1 MENKWYILN
10 VMAGQEQK
18 IANKI
23 NNLLVSSAL
32 KQYIDEVLVPTKK
45 TTKIKNGKKAQVEEK
60 LFPGYV
66 FVKGNLDSDAYNIL
80 NRMENVMNILGTKN
94 KPKPVS
100 EKKMVEIQKAISNE
114 EENNIKQIFEI
125 GEKVNVIE
133 GPFESFT
140 GTVENFDTEKQKA
153 KISILIFGRSTSVEL
168 DISQIEKIS

>member
-23 NNLLVSSAL
+23 SNLLVASTL
-32 KQYIDEVLVPTKK
+32 KDLIDEALVPTKK
-45 TTKIKNGKKAQVEEK
+45 TTKIKKGQKTQIEEK

-66 FVKGNLDSDAYNIL
+66 FVKGNLESDAYNIL
-80 NRMENVMNILGTKN
+80 NRMENVMNILGSKN
-94 KPKPVS
+94 RPKPVS
-100 EKKMVEIQKAISNE
+100 EKKMAEIHKVI
-114 EENNIKQIFEI
+114 NNQDESSIKQIFVI

-140 GTVENFDTEKQKA
+140 GTVEDFDTEKQKA

-168 DISQIEKIS
+168 DISQIEKVS